1 MHRVRK
7 PRRHHEP
14 GGLNEY
20 SDSTIDV
27 RVSQAGVG
35 LLSRVQLQMSVGC
48 RPTSPSS
55 STFWDGRLCHG
66 GLCQGKH
73 RSYCTEVSGS
83 RRPSTSKSD
92 SVSSWLSRAMFCF
105 IRRKYSVVQRQ
116 LYPPRNSFTLRH
128 LLYRRRPVPTKSTS
142 SSSMSSS
149 SPSSCTSVFDR
160 GVIFLSPM
168 EFRSAS
174 SERGADESTGRKS
187 RRDGTPTCHQGC
199 SLALSFVEGTVAVLT
214 WCSWFTV
221 RSFFQVWWLLC
232 QSCFE
237 RRLEGRRGVS

>member
-1 MHRVRK
+1 MSLAVSMSTVT
-7 PRRHHEP
+7 PRLTCVCPRQA
-14 GGLNEY
+14 LACCRAFSFRCQ
-20 SDSTIDV
+20 SDVGRRRLLPMEDFATEDFARASTDPTV
-27 RVSQAGVG
+27 PR
-35 LLSRVQLQMSVGC
+35 C
-48 RPTSPSS
+48 R
-55 STFWDGRLCHG
+55 
-66 GLCQGKH
+66 
-73 RSYCTEVSGS
+73 GS

-187 RRDGTPTCHQGC
+187 QTRRNPHVSPGMFPG
-199 SLALSFVEGTVAVLT
+199 SF
-214 WCSWFTV
+214 
-221 RSFFQVWWLLC
+221 LC
-232 QSCFE
+232 
-237 RRLEGRRGVS
+237 